1 MTVPPA
7 SAVAPARV
15 AESVMVASAV
25 CGETVTSVVVM
36 VGLLGVM
43 VIGSL
48 VQTLAAAVLLVSP
61 EYTACQ
67 K

>member
-1 MTVPPA
+1 
-7 SAVAPARV
+7 
-15 AESVMVASAV
+15 MVR
-25 CGETVTSVVVM
+25 
-36 VGLLGVM
+36 VGLSGVM

-48 VQTLAAAVLLVSP
+48 VQTLVVVVLLASP

>member
-7 SAVAPARV
+7 SAVAPAKV

-25 CGETVTSVVVM
+25 CGELYQRGGDGRAV
-36 VGLLGVM
+36 GVM

-48 VQTLAAAVLLVSP
+48 VQTLAAALLLASP

>member
-1 MTVPPA
+1 MPISVEDA
-7 SAVAPARV
+7 DSAV
-15 AESVMVASAV
+15 E
-25 CGETVTSVVVM
+25 M

-48 VQTLAAAVLLVSP
+48 EQTLAAALLLVSP